1 VRKGLVVSRTSSPVA
16 WILGVV
22 ALHGL
27 GCSASPGDPA
37 DAGNAAPDVG
47 APYDGPFDLPDG
59 HPVTVPLS
67 GCAGPGYAANFEVG
81 SEAFQLTIDTGSGT
95 LAVASNQCT
104 NCDVSKVYTPGTGA
118 VDQDEPTSDTYLL
131 DISWTGEI
139 FSDAVKLVGVDP
151 SLKLDFAAIDSQSGF
166 FNDGGCAFGAT
177 PFAPQGIV
185 GFGPP
190 GLAKQ
195 GTDAFLTKLFG
206 TGAVPEVFAVEFCGA
221 GGQLM
226 VGGVDPAKGSLSG
239 AARYTQLMSPS
250 YYSVKLTN
258 LELTG
263 TSLSFGESDFG
274 TTVVDTGTSVLDLP
288 PEVFTS
294 LSSKIEN
301 LAAFATCFGNM
312 TGWLGTTT
320 CLSCPSLNRDQ
331 IDAQFPTLT
340 LSFPDAAGGTLSLAL
355 KATDSYLPATMSDGT
370 TFYCSG
376 IHNNQGTTA
385 ASTILGSAA
394 MLGHVVIFDLAD
406 GKLGFAPQ
414 TYCP

>member
-1 VRKGLVVSRTSSPVA
+1 VVRRTSSPVA
-16 WILGVV
+16 WILGV
-22 ALHGL
+22 ALYGL

-81 SEAFQLTIDTGSGT
+81 SQTFQLTVDTGSGT

-104 NCDVSKVYTPGTGA
+104 NCDVSKVYSPGTEA
-118 VDQDEPTSDTYLL
+118 VDQDQPTSDVYG
-131 DISWTGEI
+131 IGSWTGEI
-139 FSDAVKLVGVDP
+139 FSDAVKLVGVAP
-151 SLKLDFAAIDSQSGF
+151 SVKLDFAAIDSQSAF

-206 TGAVPEVFAVEFCGA
+206 TGAVPDVFAVELCA
-221 GGQLM
+221 SGGQLM
-226 VGGVDPAKGSLSG
+226 VGGIDPAKGSLSG
-239 AARYTQLMSPS
+239 AVRYTQLMSSS
-250 YYSVKLTN
+250 YYSVKLTD
-258 LELTG
+258 LQLG
-263 TSLSFGESDFG
+263 GMSLGYGESDFG
-274 TTVVDTGTSVLDLP
+274 TTAVDTGTSVLALP
-288 PEVFTS
+288 PAVFKS
-294 LSSKIEN
+294 LSSKIESA
-301 LAAFATCFGNM
+301 AAFATCFGSM

-320 CLSCPSLNRDQ
+320 CLSCPSLSRDQ

-340 LSFPDAAGGTLSLAL
+340 LSFPDAAGGTLSLEL
-355 KATDSYLPATMSDGT
+355 KATDSYLPMTTSDGT
-370 TFYCSG
+370 AFYCSG
-376 IHNNQGTTA
+376 IYNNQNETEA
-385 ASTILGSAA
+385 PTILGSAA
-394 MLGHVVIFDLAD
+394 MMGHVVIFDLAD
-406 GKLGFAPQ
+406 SKLGFAPQ